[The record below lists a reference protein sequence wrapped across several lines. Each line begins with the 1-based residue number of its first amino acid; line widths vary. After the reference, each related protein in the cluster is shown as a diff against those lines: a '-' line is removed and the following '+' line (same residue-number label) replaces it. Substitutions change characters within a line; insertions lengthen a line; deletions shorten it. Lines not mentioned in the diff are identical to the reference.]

1 MKFINICFKHI
12 LGETYPLRPPS
23 VSTVTSTSSSLV
35 STMAETESV
44 FNKLYFFI

>member
-1 MKFINICFKHI
+1 MI

-44 FNKLYFFI
+44 LMIYIIVC